1 MNQNPKNNFS
11 QLIALPQGKISLGI
25 LGFFYAIALFA
36 PFLTPYRSSDQNLSK
51 TYHPPTA
58 ILWKD
63 GALRAQIYQN
73 IDPTAA
79 IYQKIKNESAKI
91 HFFAKG
97 FEYKLFGLIPCS
109 RHLFGVDAEQRIYL
123 LGSDA
128 TGRDVFSRLL
138 FGAQISMSIG
148 VIGIAVTMFLG
159 LIIGGLSGYFG
170 GWIDGIAMR
179 FTEFLM
185 AIPGL
190 YLLLA
195 LRSAFAQHFSSEK
208 MFLLI
213 VIILSCIGWSGT
225 ARVIRGMSLSLRER
239 PFILASEVMGQS
251 PWKIL
256 WRHILPNTFS
266 YLIVAAT
273 LSIPGYIL
281 GEAALS
287 FLGIGIQEPSS
298 SWGLMLAQAQEMKV
312 FMLNFWWLLSPG
324 IAIFIVVIAFNL
336 LGDTLRDIVDPKLRV
351 IK

>member
-1 MNQNPKNNFS
+1 MNNLWQKLVKNPWGRA
-11 QLIALPQGKISLGI
+11 ALTVLGT
-25 LGFFYAIALFA
+25 LYFA
-36 PFLTPYRSSDQNLSK
+36 AVFASFLAPYRTSDQDLIK

-58 ILWKD
+58 LTWKD
-63 GALRAQIYQN
+63 GSLQAQIYKN
-73 IDPTAA
+73 VDPTAA
-79 IYQKIKNESAKI
+79 VYKKTGKTTPI
-91 HFFAKG
+91 HFFVKG
-97 FEYKLFGLIPCS
+97 FEYHLLGIIPCKL
-109 RHLFGVDAEQRIYL
+109 HLFGVDSAQRIYL

-138 FGAQISMSIG
+138 FGAGISMSIG

-159 LIIGGLSGYFG
+159 LVVGGLAGYFG
-170 GWIDGIAMR
+170 GWVDSVAMR
-179 FTEFLM
+179 GTELLM

-195 LRSAFAQHFSSEK
+195 LRSAFAQHFSSDQ

-225 ARVIRGMSLSLRER
+225 ARVIRGMALSIRQR
-239 PFILASEVMGQS
+239 PFVFAAEVMGQS

-256 WRHILPNTFS
+256 WKHILPNTFS

-287 FLGIGIQEPSS
+287 FLGIGIQEPSA
-298 SWGLMLAQAQEMKV
+298 SWGLMLSQAQEMKV

-324 IAIFIVVIAFNL
+324 FAIFITVIAFNV
-336 LGDTLRDIVDPKLRV
+336 LGDVLRDIVDPKLRL